1 LKGRGGRRRRRLT
14 KIIDLLPSANQLKL
28 NEKEKE
34 KEKKKKKKKKK
45 KRKRKRKRK
54 RKKIK
59 RKNVFFIRQS
69 T

>member
-28 NEKEKE
+28 
-34 KEKKKKKKKKK
+34 KKKKKKKKK
-45 KRKRKRKRK
+45 KKEKEKE
-54 RKKIK
+54 
-59 RKNVFFIRQS
+59 KNVFFIRKS